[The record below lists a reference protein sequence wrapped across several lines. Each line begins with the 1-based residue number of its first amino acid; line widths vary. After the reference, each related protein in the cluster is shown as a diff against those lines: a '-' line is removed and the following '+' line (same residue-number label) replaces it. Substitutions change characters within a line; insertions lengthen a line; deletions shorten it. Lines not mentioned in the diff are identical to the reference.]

1 MKEFL
6 LKNIFKEKGINMDYI
21 SLLKSYKA
29 LIEKE
34 DDFIALLSNTSAFI
48 YNTVSDLN
56 WAGFYLVKDNELVLG
71 PFQGKPACTRI
82 KYGDGVCGTA
92 LKERETMVV
101 ENVHEFQ
108 GHIACDSASNSEI
121 VVPVFKDGKVIGV
134 LDIDSPLF
142 SRFKDDEKQFFEELV
157 WVLENKIL

>member
-121 VVPVFKDGKVIGV
+121 VVPVFRDGKVIGV

-142 SRFKDDEKQFFEELV
+142 SRFKDEEKQFFEELV

>member
-6 LKNIFKEKGINMDYI
+6 LKNIFEKKGINMDYI

-121 VVPVFKDGKVIGV
+121 VVPVFRDGQVIGV

-142 SRFKDDEKQFFEELV
+142 SRFKDEEKQFFEELV

>member
-48 YNTVSDLN
+48 YNTISDLN

>member
-1 MKEFL
+1 M
-6 LKNIFKEKGINMDYI
+6 
-21 SLLKSYKA
+21 
-29 LIEKE
+29 
-34 DDFIALLSNTSAFI
+34 LSNTSAFI

-71 PFQGKPACTRI
+71 PFQGEPACTRI

>member
-34 DDFIALLSNTSAFI
+34 DDFIALLSNTRAFI
-48 YNTVSDLN
+48 YNTVRDLN

-71 PFQGKPACTRI
+71 PVQGKPACTRI

-121 VVPVFKDGKVIGV
+121 VVPVFRDGKVIGV

>member
-29 LIEKE
+29 IIEKE
-34 DDFIALLSNTSAFI
+34 DDVIALLSNTSAFI

-121 VVPVFKDGKVIGV
+121 VVPVFKDGKVVGV
-134 LDIDSPLF
+134 LDIDSPSF

>member
-1 MKEFL
+1 
-6 LKNIFKEKGINMDYI
+6 MDYEL
-21 SLLKSYKA
+21 LLKSYKG
-29 LIEKE
+29 LVEKE
-34 DDFIALLSNTSAFI
+34 NNFTATLANTSAFI
-48 YNTVSDLN
+48 FNTIKGLN
-56 WAGFYLVKDNELVLG
+56 WAGFYLSDGEELVLG

-121 VVPVFKDGKVIGV
+121 VVPVYKNGVIIGV
-134 LDIDSPLF
+134 LDVDSPEF
-142 SRFKDDEKQFFEELV
+142 SRFGNAEKEFFE
-157 WVLENKIL
+157 KIVKVIEEKIQ

>member
-1 MKEFL
+1 
-6 LKNIFKEKGINMDYI
+6 MDYEL
-21 SLLKSYKA
+21 LLKSYKG
-29 LIEKE
+29 LVEKE
-34 DDFIALLSNTSAFI
+34 NNFTATLANTSAFI
-48 YNTVSDLN
+48 FNTIKGLN
-56 WAGFYLVKDNELVLG
+56 WAGFYLSDGEELVLG

>member
-6 LKNIFKEKGINMDYI
+6 LKNIFEKKGINMDYI

-134 LDIDSPLF
+134 LDIDSPSF

>member
-6 LKNIFKEKGINMDYI
+6 LKNIFEKKGINMDYI

-71 PFQGKPACTRI
+71 PFQGKPACMRI

-101 ENVHEFQ
+101 ENVHEFR

-121 VVPVFKDGKVIGV
+121 VVPVFRDGQVIGV

-142 SRFKDDEKQFFEELV
+142 SRFKDEEKQFFEELV

>member
-1 MKEFL
+1 
-6 LKNIFKEKGINMDYI
+6 MDYEL
-21 SLLKSYKA
+21 LLKSYKG
-29 LIEKE
+29 LVEKE
-34 DDFIALLSNTSAFI
+34 NNFTATLANTSAFI
-48 YNTVSDLN
+48 FNTIKGLN
-56 WAGFYLVKDNELVLG
+56 WAGFYLSDGEELVLG

-121 VVPVFKDGKVIGV
+121 VVPVFKDGKVVGV
-134 LDIDSPLF
+134 LDIDSPSF

>member
-1 MKEFL
+1 MEEFL
-6 LKNIFKEKGINMDYI
+6 LKNIFEKKGINMDYI

-134 LDIDSPLF
+134 LDIDSPSF

>member
-6 LKNIFKEKGINMDYI
+6 LKNIFEKKGINMDYI

-71 PFQGKPACTRI
+71 PFQGEPACTRI

>member
-6 LKNIFKEKGINMDYI
+6 LKNIFEKKGINMDYI

-34 DDFIALLSNTSAFI
+34 NDFIALLSNTSAFI
-48 YNTVSDLN
+48 YNTISDLN

-71 PFQGKPACTRI
+71 PFQGKPACMRI

-101 ENVHEFQ
+101 ENVHEFR

-121 VVPVFKDGKVIGV
+121 VVPVFRDGQVIGV

-142 SRFKDDEKQFFEELV
+142 SRFKDEEKQFFEELV

>member
-6 LKNIFKEKGINMDYI
+6 LKNIFEKKGINMDYI